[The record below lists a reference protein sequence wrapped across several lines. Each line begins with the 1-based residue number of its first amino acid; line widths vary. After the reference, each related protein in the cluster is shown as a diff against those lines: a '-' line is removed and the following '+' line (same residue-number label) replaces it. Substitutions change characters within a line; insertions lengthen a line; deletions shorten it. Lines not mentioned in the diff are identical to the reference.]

1 MLPFT
6 GLSSLPMALGL
17 FLVSLIVVVATSAR
31 FTRKLEELCATF
43 GLSIGILSLI
53 SALGANIPN
62 YLSSLL
68 AIIGGHADV
77 GLGIIIGSNIY
88 NIAIILGLCPFFTTE
103 RAGITLN
110 TQEKRDVR
118 VIACYALV
126 VMLFSCAVIF
136 VLPSEPLVSS
146 LHLSALLHMLLPL
159 TSMLALGVFGALL
172 AHILRRSHGREGT
185 SLHEHHHPDHKTPL
199 SIFRLACE
207 VIFTL
212 AVALGGALVM
222 VQSGQAL
229 TTDLHL
235 PSVLAGLLILAV
247 ATSLPNT
254 VVALSL
260 VRTGEAAACIEEICS
275 SGSINIVLGVVL
287 PLLFWQGML
296 ADRFLLLLDTPLL
309 LALTAGML
317 FWVWQ
322 GRISRSTGALLLGI
336 YLAWVLV
343 SFWI

>member
-1 MLPFT
+1 
-6 GLSSLPMALGL
+6 
-17 FLVSLIVVVATSAR
+17 VVATSAR
-31 FTRKLEELCATF
+31 FTHKLEDLCETF

-62 YLSSLL
+62 YISSLL

-77 GLGIIIGSNIY
+77 GIGIIVGSNIY
-88 NIAIILGLCPFFTTE
+88 NIAIILGLCSFFTTE
-103 RAGITLN
+103 RTGITLDA
-110 TQEKRDVR
+110 QEKRNVY

-136 VLPSEPLVSS
+136 VLPSEPLVSG
-146 LHLSALLHMLLPL
+146 LGLPALFHVLLPL
-159 TSMLALGVFGALL
+159 TSILALGVFGALL
-172 AHILRRSHGREGT
+172 VHILRRSHGYEGT
-185 SLHEHHHPDHKTPL
+185 GISLHEHHHPGYKTPL

-212 AVALGGALVM
+212 AVALGGVLVM

-260 VRTGEAAACIEEICS
+260 VRTGEVAACIEEICS

-296 ADRFLLLLDTPLL
+296 ADRFLLLLDIPLL
-309 LALTAGML
+309 LALTAGVL
-317 FWVWQ
+317 FWVWK
-322 GRISRSTGALLLGI
+322 GCISRGTGALLLGI

-343 SFWI
+343 SFWS